1 MEYFVLV
8 LLFAIVY
15 LMIFGVPKGW
25 LKNKKKGDSVDD
37 YIAKRQTQYT
47 QSELDDFDRRH
58 ADVLNADYGYVN
70 KPTADKADGSGRIS
84 GKINE
89 QPLPVGLTFPSNS
102 FGNYYITYERS
113 NGNVSKRAISVISE
127 NGYYVYAYCHLRNA
141 KRTFVIDNI
150 IEAINLETGELVND
164 IVEDMYENYKNTP
177 KGKQEHII
185 NTEIHAVRILL
196 FIARADG
203 RMVKSERQL
212 IVDFLKNNNYAA
224 DPNTLDQLIKGM
236 MEPSHKEF
244 KSTVADMAKKD
255 KPKLALL
262 YDYAQKIVAR
272 GETIDPLEE
281 AALKIMKNALT

>member
-58 ADVLNADYGYVN
+58 ADVLNADYGYIN
-70 KPTADKADGSGRIS
+70 KPTAYKADGSGRIS

-150 IEAINLETGELVND
+150 IEAVNLETGELVND

-185 NTEIHAVRILL
+185 NTEIHALRILL
-196 FIARADG
+196 FIAKGDG

-224 DPNTLDQLIKGM
+224 DPNTLDQLIKDM
-236 MEPSHKEF
+236 MPPGALEF

-262 YDYAQKIVAR
+262 YDYAQKIVAT
-272 GETIDPLEE
+272 GKTIDPMEE